1 MQNIDTIA
9 QTTGQT
15 TSTINRLIG
24 CIMATHGICD
34 GAEVMETFDVVS
46 IANLVFDAK
55 GEQKVSDKEFFAAIE
70 DARR

>member
-1 MQNIDTIA
+1 MQSIDTIA

-15 TSTINRLIG
+15 PSTISMLIG

-34 GAEVMETFDVVS
+34 GAEVMESFDVTG

-55 GEQKVSDKEFFAAIE
+55 GDQKVSDKEFFAAIE